1 MTEMQPIEARPL
13 VLRIK
18 DVRKLYGD
26 LEAIRNVSLEPADKL
41 YTDQFAGGVTL
52 TPDEWTQVEARV
64 KKELPSTVS

>member
-1 MTEMQPIEARPL
+1 MTYMG
-13 VLRIK
+13 IK
-18 DVRKLYGD
+18 GVP
-26 LEAIRNVSLEPADKL
+26 PADKL